1 MTATKLA
8 GPQIWQQNLAKMIPA
23 IYEAAV
29 VTPSG
34 SLFMVHGRTIEG
46 RDGGIV
52 AKYGTNARH
61 RTPPMSSTAWPKPEA
76 TPKTTEALPEFGLQ
90 SHAA

>member
-52 AKYGTNARH
+52 AKYGDERKAQDAANVVNCLAKARGN
-61 RTPPMSSTAWPKPEA
+61 PENN
-76 TPKTTEALPEFGLQ
+76 
-90 SHAA
+90 